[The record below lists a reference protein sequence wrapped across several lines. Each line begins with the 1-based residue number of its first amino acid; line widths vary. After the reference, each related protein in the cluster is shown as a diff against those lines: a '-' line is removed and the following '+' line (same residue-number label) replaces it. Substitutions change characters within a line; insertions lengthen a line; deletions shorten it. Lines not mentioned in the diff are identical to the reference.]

1 MLNYIPQN
9 QLDIFNFKTE
19 FKSKLDP
26 NNRWVKMAKILEWD
40 KFAMVYGE
48 NFSST
53 IGAKGVNARIVI
65 GALIIKH
72 IEGKD
77 DRGTIEAIKKNP
89 YMQFFLGFDHFSS
102 EPVFDPSLFI
112 HNLCLNKTFKNG
124 FVSVF

>member
-1 MLNYIPQN
+1 
-9 QLDIFNFKTE
+9 
-19 FKSKLDP
+19 
-26 NNRWVKMAKILEWD
+26 MAKILEWD

-53 IGAKGVNARIVI
+53 MGAKGVNARIVI

-77 DRGTIEAIKKNP
+77 DRGTIEAIKENP

-112 HNLCLNKTFKNG
+112 HNLFLNKTFKNG